1 MKSIKRG
8 RWYEKTLK
16 NRISNLNLYLVNNGA
31 ISPSEIYNLKEVEM
45 INVEWIVV
53 IIAVAVAC
61 LFFGILIGMAIF
73 ADKPIKVLVKIEK
86 DEFDDFDIKSE
97 GTHNGDE

>member
-1 MKSIKRG
+1 
-8 RWYEKTLK
+8 
-16 NRISNLNLYLVNNGA
+16 
-31 ISPSEIYNLKEVEM
+31 M
-45 INVEWIVV
+45 INVECIVV

-73 ADKPIKVLVKIEK
+73 ADRQVEVLIKIEK
-86 DEFDDFDIKSE
+86 DEFDDFVIKGE